1 MQNLFKTK
9 NHIDTISEGV
19 ATKKSSLSK
28 TAITSLLVLIASI
41 FIAVVVFIFLSFNH
55 PIIEENYFT
64 SDDTKT
70 TITLTPDNSSNTSN
84 LINTHLV
91 YTYDKDN
98 SVSSLKTYFEYSD
111 AETAKTAYE
120 SSKDQPEFK
129 NAELKDKFIIVT
141 ADENQYKGLT
151 ANDVHQQADAL
162 KSFQSKSKSE
172 TESPE
177 SNENN

>member
-1 MQNLFKTK
+1 MQNPFNTK

-19 ATKKSSLSK
+19 ATKKSSLPK
-28 TAITSLLVLIASI
+28 TTIISLLILLVSI
-41 FIAVVVFIFLSFNH
+41 CAA
-55 PIIEENYFT
+55 IIVIIILNLNQSTMEENYFT

-91 YTYDKDN
+91 YTYNKDN
-98 SVSSLKTYFEYSD
+98 NVSSLKTYFEYSD
-111 AETAKTAYE
+111 TETAKTAYE

-151 ANDVHQQADAL
+151 ANDIHQQADAL